1 MTSQLSNAVSHV
13 IVRPVDQNLQA
24 KEKSGKE
31 NVLLHKRY
39 MNINMPKT
47 QIWPKVNKKFFVFIF
62 ENMIVWFK
70 VGGNTS
76 FGLISNAIWMV

>member
-1 MTSQLSNAVSHV
+1 MTSQLSNAVSHA
-13 IVRPVDQNLQA
+13 IVRPVDQNLQV

-39 MNINMPKT
+39 MNINMPKNENMT
-47 QIWPKVNKKFFVFIF
+47 KSQQNFFFFIF

-76 FGLISNAIWMV
+76 FGIILNAI